1 MICFTRI
8 PLKDFIKK
16 HNPQEPKK
24 ETIENFEKEINNL
37 LENAPKQDDEEFQ
50 KNEINKFLKN
60 TYGYDCNTYKKVDS
74 AIYVDGE
81 VRVLIEVKALNNR
94 NEFPKNREN
103 PISKAFCQMV
113 LYFLEEI
120 EKEKNNS
127 LKHTIICNAHEFFLF
142 DCKDLL
148 FLKEDKR
155 IKDFYKKCAKKEGT
169 DSSKPKFYKDLE
181 QYLQEDFQGELR
193 YTHFNLSNYDPKE
206 LPLIYQVLSQEVLL
220 KQRKTLDAN
229 TLNKDFYEELL
240 YILGLEEQNDKG
252 KILIKPSRTQNSLS
266 AALKKKYENLD
277 DEEVMALLIAWNNR
291 ILFLRL
297 LESLLISF
305 KHFEKPFL
313 TTENFKDFNAL
324 NTLFFEVLAKKNS
337 ERSLNKEDK
346 ILEKIPYL
354 NSSLF
359 DQTPLELKGHE
370 IRLLENKKLELYQ
383 NSVLKKHENY
393 QEKKELP
400 LLKYLFEFLRL
411 YKFTTTPKDIK
422 DNTDTSE
429 SRLINPSVLGLV
441 FEKLNGYKEGSFYTP
456 SFITSYMCKES
467 ITPIVLDKFNA
478 IYQWDCENLKAL
490 REKIDRNFSNEK
502 AKEYLNT
509 LLTLRICDPAVG
521 SGHFLVSALNEMVL
535 IAYELGL
542 IASLYRHELRLENDE
557 IIIHHAQTGEIFNY
571 KKPHSENDPHH
582 QIQKELFELKK
593 DIIENCLFGVDIN
606 PNSCEITK
614 LRLWIELLKY
624 SYYIFEKGK
633 NTNNL
638 ETLPNI
644 DINIKCANSLV
655 SRFALKDKALLKT
668 EKNKNLEYYI
678 AEYKELVKIY
688 KDPKILESLTRPIK
702 DSNAVRKYAKERL
715 YQELA
720 QNPNKDFKKAL
731 NDRIEK
737 IKEAFK
743 LTLEPPQKELKFKKF
758 LKEHLELYGKSILEE
773 ANDNGLELEAL
784 ALEKKMAHEGLFHD
798 YTPYPKLDKTDK
810 VVGLEHFNRYVLT
823 SYKDL
828 QDENERYANALE
840 WRFEFPEVLNDE
852 GDFLGFDCIIGNPPY
867 IRQEHIK
874 DLKPLLQKQY
884 QDFYNSTADIYT
896 YFFALAYHLLKEKGF
911 NAFITSN
918 KYARAKY
925 GAKLRELLLKKTTL
939 VSYMELNALKVF
951 ESAAVDTSIMS
962 FIKQTPPKE
971 SDFEYYEPT
980 PNDKDD
986 LKSTPHLPMKQNA
999 LSTESFIFANA
1010 TLLDLRDKIE
1020 SVGTPLKDWD
1030 IQINYG
1036 IKTGANEAFIIPT
1049 EKREEILK
1057 NCDDAQK
1064 DERGMSE
1071 RERTKELIK
1080 PILRGKDIKR
1090 YSYEWADLWVIIAKF
1105 GSHEFLEVEY
1115 PTIYNHLLQ
1124 YKDQLEQRGQC
1135 RYSRGPQNSNK
1146 PYPGQHHW
1154 LELDNNPKDS
1164 YLQDFEK
1171 EKIVYGEIVQ
1181 EPRFY
1186 LDNGECELGVF
1197 YAEATSF
1204 ILTGEHL
1211 RYLLGMLHS
1220 KLITFA
1226 FKTFYA
1232 GGGLGES
1239 GYRYKKAF
1247 IERLPIPQITEKNQ
1261 ELADKITDGAKQIL
1275 ALKAKDPKA
1284 NTQGLEKEIDALVYQ
1299 LYHLTDE
1306 EIKTIENGQ

>member
-1 MICFTRI
+1 MICFTHI
-8 PLKDFIKK
+8 SLKDFIKK

-24 ETIENFEKEINNL
+24 ETIENFEKEINSL

-60 TYGYDCNTYKKVDS
+60 AYGYDCNTNKKVDS

-81 VRVLIEVKALNNR
+81 VRVLIEAKALNNR
-94 NEFPKNREN
+94 NEFPKDREN
-103 PISKAFCQMV
+103 PLSKAFCQMV
-113 LYFLEEI
+113 FYFLNAI
-120 EKEKNNS
+120 EDNNS
-127 LKHTIICNAHEFFLF
+127 LKHAIICNAHEFFLF
-142 DCKDLL
+142 DCRDFCTL
-148 FLKEDKR
+148 FQNDKR
-155 IKDFYKKCAKKEGT
+155 IKKFYDNCAKKEGT
-169 DSSKPKFYKDLE
+169 DPSTKRFYSDLE
-181 QYLQEDFQGELR
+181 EYLKKDFEGELR
-193 YTHFNLSNYDPKE
+193 YTHFNLSSYDPKE
-206 LPLIYQVLSQEVLL
+206 LPLIYQVLSHEVLL

-252 KILIKPSRTQNSLS
+252 KILIKPSRTENSLS
-266 AALKKKYENLD
+266 DALKKKYENLD

-305 KHFEKPFL
+305 KHFKNPFL
-313 TTENFKDFNAL
+313 TIENFKDFNAL

-337 ERSLNKEDK
+337 ERLPEIKKDK

-359 DQTPLELKGHE
+359 DKTPLELKGYE
-370 IRLLENKKLELYQ
+370 IKLLDNKKLEIYK
-383 NSVLKKHENY
+383 NSVLKKHEDY
-393 QEKKELP
+393 QKEKDLP
-400 LLKYLFEFLRL
+400 LLKYLFEFLCV
-411 YKFTTTPKDIK
+411 YDFTTTPKDIK
-422 DNTDTSE
+422 DNQNKSE

-467 ITPIVLDKFNA
+467 ITPIVRDKFNA
-478 IYQWDCENLKAL
+478 IYQWDCKDLEAL

-521 SGHFLVSALNEMVL
+521 SGHFLVSALNEMVW

-557 IIIHHAQTGEIFNY
+557 IIIHYTPTGEIFNY

-593 DIIENCLFGVDIN
+593 SIIENCLFGVDIN

-633 NTNNL
+633 NTNTL

-644 DINIKCANSLV
+644 DINIKCANSLI
-655 SRFALKDKALLKT
+655 SRFNLNDDLKKIPNIKQ
-668 EKNKNLEYYI
+668 KI
-678 AEYKELVKIY
+678 QEYKDLVAQY
-688 KDPKILESLTRPIK
+688 KDPNSLYPLNKQDLINKIQDLKNTFSLTLK
-702 DSNAVRKYAKERL
+702 DPKTKV
-715 YQELA
+715 ELE
-720 QNPNKDFKKAL
+720 KA
-731 NDRIEK
+731 IEK
-737 IKEAFK
+737 HIKNYNFFALDDKSLLDGLNYFIPSLFGTPKLSPKEEEEAFAS
-743 LTLEPPQKELKFKKF
+743 
-758 LKEHLELYGKSILEE
+758 YGRIR
-773 ANDNGLELEAL
+773 AL
-784 ALEKKMAHEGLFHD
+784 RK
-798 YTPYPKLDKTDK
+798 KLDDALS
-810 VVGLEHFNRYVLT
+810 GREYH
-823 SYKDL
+823 
-828 QDENERYANALE
+828 NAFE

-867 IRQEHIK
+867 IRQEQIK

-896 YFFALAYHLLKEKGF
+896 YFFALAFHLLKEKGF

-925 GAKLRELLLKKTTL
+925 GAKLREWLLKKTTL

-951 ESAAVDTSIMS
+951 ESAAVDTSIIN

-971 SDFEYYEPT
+971 SDFKYYEPT

-986 LKSTPHLPMKQNA
+986 LKSTPSLSMKQNA
-999 LSTESFIFANA
+999 LSTESFIFANT
-1010 TLLDLRDKIE
+1010 TLLDLRDKME
-1020 SVGTPLKDWD
+1020 SIGTPLKDWD
-1030 IQINYG
+1030 IQIYRG
-1036 IKTGANEAFIIPT
+1036 ILTGANEAFIIPT
-1049 EKREEILK
+1049 EKREEILNACK
-1057 NCDDAQK
+1057 TQ
-1064 DERGMSE
+1064 EE
-1071 RERTKELIK
+1071 RERTEGLIK

-1090 YSYEWADLWVIIAKF
+1090 YSYEWADLWVINTHNGYTSALKSKIPPIDIEKYPAIKVHLDAHWDTIATRCDQ
-1105 GSHEFLEVEY
+1105 GDTPYHLRNCAYLE
-1115 PTIYNHLLQ
+1115 
-1124 YKDQLEQRGQC
+1124 
-1135 RYSRGPQNSNK
+1135 
-1146 PYPGQHHW
+1146 
-1154 LELDNNPKDS
+1154 
-1164 YLQDFEK
+1164 DFEK

-1186 LDNGECELGVF
+1186 LDNGECQLGYF

-1211 RYLLGMLHS
+1211 RYLLGILHS
-1220 KLITFA
+1220 KLITSA

-1247 IERLPIPQITEKNQ
+1247 IERLPIPKITHKNQ
-1261 ELADKITDGAKQIL
+1261 ELAHKITDGAKAIL
-1275 ALKAKDPKA
+1275 EAKEKDPKA
-1284 NTQGLEKEIDALVYQ
+1284 NTQKLEKEIDALVYQ

-1306 EIKTIENGQ
+1306 EIKIIEDGQ

>member
-1 MICFTRI
+1 MIKFAHI

-16 HNPQEPKK
+16 YNPQEPKK
-24 ETIENFEKEINNL
+24 ETIENFEKEINSL

-60 TYGYDCNTYKKVDS
+60 AYGYDCNTHEKVDS

-94 NEFPKNREN
+94 NEFPKDREN
-103 PISKAFCQMV
+103 PLSKAFCQMV
-113 LYFLEEI
+113 FYFLKEI
-120 EKEKNNS
+120 ENNNS
-127 LKHTIICNAHEFFLF
+127 LKHAIICNAHEFFLF

-155 IKDFYKKCAKKEGT
+155 ITKLHKNCASNEGT
-169 DSSKPKFYKDLE
+169 DPSTKRFYSDLE
-181 QYLQEDFQGELR
+181 EYLKKDFKGELR
-193 YTHFNLSNYDPKE
+193 YTHFNLSSDDPKE
-206 LPLIYQVLSQEVLL
+206 LIYQVLSHEVLL
-220 KQRKTLDAN
+220 KQKKTLDAN

-252 KILIKPSRTQNSLS
+252 KILIKPSHTQNSLS
-266 AALKKKYENLD
+266 DALKYSYTDLD

-305 KHFEKPFL
+305 NHFEKPFL
-313 TTENFKDFNAL
+313 TIENFTNFKTL
-324 NTLFFEVLAKKNS
+324 NTLFFEVLAKKNN
-337 ERSLNKEDK
+337 ERLEEIKEDK
-346 ILEKIPYL
+346 ILGKIPYL

-359 DQTPLELKGHE
+359 DKTPLELKGYE
-370 IRLLENKKLELYQ
+370 IKLLDNKKLEIYK
-383 NSVLKKHENY
+383 NSVLKKHEDY
-393 QEKKELP
+393 QKQKDLKPLP
-400 LLKYLFEFLRL
+400 LLKYLFEFLHA
-411 YKFTTTPKDIK
+411 YDFTTTPKDIK
-422 DNTDTSE
+422 DNKNTSE

-456 SFITSYMCKES
+456 SFITSYMCSES

-478 IYQWDCENLKAL
+478 IYQWDCENLEAL
-490 REKIDRNFSNEK
+490 KGKIDRNFSDQK
-502 AKEYLNT
+502 AKEYLQV
-509 LLTLRICDPAVG
+509 LLDLRICDPAVG
-521 SGHFLVSALNEMVL
+521 SGHFLVSALNEMVR

-542 IASLYRHELRLENDE
+542 IASLHRYDLKLENDE
-557 IIIHHAQTGEIFNY
+557 IIIHYTQTGGIFNY

-582 QIQKELFELKK
+582 HIQKELFELKK
-593 DIIENCLFGVDIN
+593 SIIENCLFGVDIN

-624 SYYIFEKGK
+624 SYYIFEEGK
-633 NTNNL
+633 NTNAL

-644 DINIKCANSLV
+644 DINIKCGNSLIFNFPLNSKLTIGQTLEFSKNLKAEIKEYKNSV
-655 SRFALKDKALLKT
+655 MFYKEGLGEKDKILQNIAKLKSLIINYFI
-668 EKNKNLEYYI
+668 EQHQAKRHLK
-678 AEYKELVKIY
+678 
-688 KDPKILESLTRPIK
+688 ESLKAFISEYGDGIFDISTAFGMEMLKIARHKDNNYKFVPTLTKKQPSPIGVE
-702 DSNAVRKYAKERL
+702 A
-715 YQELA
+715 
-720 QNPNKDFKKAL
+720 NKL
-731 NDRIEK
+731 LIK
-737 IKEAFK
+737 IKECYE
-743 LTLEPPQKELKFKKF
+743 TLENLKN
-758 LKEHLELYGKSILEE
+758 S
-773 ANDNGLELEAL
+773 
-784 ALEKKMAHEGLFHD
+784 
-798 YTPYPKLDKTDK
+798 KT
-810 VVGLEHFNRYVLT
+810 
-823 SYKDL
+823 
-828 QDENERYANALE
+828 LE
-840 WRFEFPEVLNDE
+840 WRFEFPEVLDDD

-867 IRQEHIK
+867 IRQEQIK

-896 YFFALAYHLLKEKGF
+896 YFFALSYHLLKEKGF

-925 GAKLRELLLKKTTL
+925 GAKLREWLLKKTTL

-951 ESAAVDTSIMS
+951 ESATVDTSIMS
-962 FIKQTPPKE
+962 FIKQESPKE
-971 SDFEYYEPT
+971 SRFKYYEPT
-980 PNDKDD
+980 PDDKND
-986 LKSTPHLPMKQNA
+986 LKSARSLPMKQNA

-1049 EKREEILK
+1049 EKREEILNACK
-1057 NCDDAQK
+1057 TQE
-1064 DERGMSE
+1064 ERK
-1071 RERTKELIK
+1071 RTETLIK

-1090 YSYEWADLWVIIAKF
+1090 YSYEWAGEWVINTHNGYTSNLKFKIPPIDIEKYPATKAHLDAHWDTIATRCDQ
-1105 GSHEFLEVEY
+1105 GDTPYHLRNCAYLE
-1115 PTIYNHLLQ
+1115 
-1124 YKDQLEQRGQC
+1124 
-1135 RYSRGPQNSNK
+1135 
-1146 PYPGQHHW
+1146 
-1154 LELDNNPKDS
+1154 
-1164 YLQDFEK
+1164 DFEK

-1186 LDNGECELGVF
+1186 LDNGECQLGYF

-1247 IERLPIPQITEKNQ
+1247 IERLPIPKITPENQ
-1261 ELADKITDGAKQIL
+1261 ELARKITDCAKAIL
-1275 ALKAKDPKA
+1275 EAKEKDPKA
-1284 NTQGLEKEIDALVYQ
+1284 NTQKLEKEIDALVYQ
-1299 LYHLTDE
+1299 LYNLTDE
-1306 EIKTIENGQ
+1306 EIKIIEEGQEIKSDLP

>member
-1 MICFTRI
+1 MIKFAHI
-8 PLKDFIKK
+8 SLKDFIKK

-24 ETIENFEKEINNL
+24 EIIENFEKEINSL
-37 LENAPKQDDEEFQ
+37 LENAKRQDDEEFQ

-60 TYGYDCNTYKKVDS
+60 AYGYDCNTNKKVDS

-81 VRVLIEVKALNNR
+81 VRVFIEVKALDKKT
-94 NEFPKNREN
+94 EFPKDREN
-103 PISKAFCQMV
+103 PLSKAFCQMV
-113 LYFLEEI
+113 FYFLKEI
-120 EKEKNNS
+120 EKNNS
-127 LKHTIICNAHEFFLF
+127 LKHAIICNAHEFFLF
-142 DCKDLL
+142 DCRDFCALFQNDKKIKKLHKD
-148 FLKEDKR
+148 
-155 IKDFYKKCAKKEGT
+155 CAKKEST
-169 DSSKPKFYKDLE
+169 DPSTKRFYSDLE
-181 QYLQEDFQGELR
+181 EYLKKDFEGELR
-193 YTHFNLSNYDPKE
+193 YTHFNLSSYDSKE
-206 LPLIYQVLSQEVLL
+206 LPLIYQVLSHEVLL

-252 KILIKPSRTQNSLS
+252 KILIKQSRTQNSLS
-266 AALKKKYENLD
+266 DALKKSYNNLD
-277 DEEVMALLIAWNNR
+277 DEEVMVLLIAWNNR

-305 KHFEKPFL
+305 NHFDKKPFL
-313 TTENFKDFNAL
+313 TIENFKDFNAL
-324 NTLFFEVLAKKNS
+324 NTLFFEVLAKKNN
-337 ERSLNKEDK
+337 ERSLEKEDK
-346 ILEKIPYL
+346 ILQKIPYL

-359 DQTPLELKGHE
+359 DKTPLELKGHE
-370 IRLLENKKLELYQ
+370 IKLLDNKSLEIYPK
-383 NSVLKKHENY
+383 SVLKKD
-393 QEKKELP
+393 EKYKNKKDLP
-400 LLKYLFEFLRL
+400 LLKYLFKFLRL

-490 REKIDRNFSNEK
+490 RGKIDRNFSNEK

-521 SGHFLVSALNEMVL
+521 SGHFLVSALNEMVR

-542 IASLYRHELRLENDE
+542 IASLYACDLKLENDE
-557 IIIHHAQTGEIFNY
+557 IIIQHTQTGEIFNY

-582 QIQKELFELKK
+582 HIQKELFELKK
-593 DIIENCLFGVDIN
+593 SIIENCLFGVDIN

-633 NTNNL
+633 NTNAL

-644 DINIKCANSLV
+644 DINIKCGNSLIY
-655 SRFALKDKALLKT
+655 RFALKDKALLKT
-668 EKNKNLEYYI
+668 KKNQNLKYSI

-688 KDPKILESLTRPIK
+688 KDPQILETLTHPIK
-702 DSNAVRKYAKERL
+702 DSDAVGKYAKERL
-715 YQELA
+715 YQELK

-743 LTLEPPQKELKFKKF
+743 LTLDPPPKELKFKKF

-773 ANDNGLELEAL
+773 ANYNGLELEAL
-784 ALEKKMAHEGLFHD
+784 ALEKQMANLFHD
-798 YTPYPKLDKTDK
+798 YRPYPKLDKSDK

-840 WRFEFPEVLNDE
+840 WRFEFPEVLDDE
-852 GDFLGFDCIIGNPPY
+852 GDFLGFDCIIGNPLY

-874 DLKPLLQKQY
+874 DIKPLLEKQY

-896 YFFALAYHLLKEKGF
+896 YFFALSYHLLKEKGF

-925 GAKLRELLLKKTTL
+925 GAKLRELLFKKTTI

-962 FIKQTPPKE
+962 FIKQTPSKE
-971 SDFEYYEPT
+971 SDFKYYEPT

-986 LKSTPHLPMKQNA
+986 LKNTPSLLMKQNA

-1010 TLLDLRDKIE
+1010 TLLDLRDKME

-1030 IQINYG
+1030 IQIYRG
-1036 IKTGANEAFIIPT
+1036 ILTGANEAFIIPT
-1049 EKREEILK
+1049 EKREEILNACK
-1057 NCDDAQK
+1057 TQE
-1064 DERGMSE
+1064 ERKCTE
-1071 RERTKELIK
+1071 ALIK

-1090 YSYEWADLWVIIAKF
+1090 YSYEWAHLWVINTHNGYTSNLKF
-1105 GSHEFLEVEY
+1105 KIPPIDIEKYPATKAHLNSYYDTIITRSDQGDTPYHLRNCAYLE
-1115 PTIYNHLLQ
+1115 
-1124 YKDQLEQRGQC
+1124 
-1135 RYSRGPQNSNK
+1135 
-1146 PYPGQHHW
+1146 
-1154 LELDNNPKDS
+1154 
-1164 YLQDFEK
+1164 DFEK
-1171 EKIVYGEIVQ
+1171 EKIVYPETSQGAYFIYENSGIFLEKTAFMIVSDA
-1181 EPRFY
+1181 Y
-1186 LDNGECELGVF
+1186 NLKL
-1197 YAEATSF
+1197 
-1204 ILTGEHL
+1204 LTA
-1211 RYLLGMLHS
+1211 LLNS
-1220 KLITFA
+1220 KLITFY
-1226 FKTFYA
+1226 FKNFC
-1232 GGGLGES
+1232 GGCILGKS
-1239 GYRYKKAF
+1239 GYQYNKHALEK
-1247 IERLPIPQITEKNQ
+1247 IPIPKITPQNQ
-1261 ELADKITDGAKQIL
+1261 KLADKITDGTKAIL
-1275 ALKAKDPKA
+1275 KSKEKDPKA
-1284 NTQGLEKEIDALVYQ
+1284 NTQKLEKEIDALVYQ
-1299 LYHLTDE
+1299 LYNLTDE
-1306 EIKTIENGQ
+1306 EIKIIEDGQ

>member
-1 MICFTRI
+1 MMSFTRI

-16 HNPQEPKK
+16 YNPQTPTK
-24 ETIENFEKEINNL
+24 ETIEDFEKEINSL
-37 LENAPKQDDEEFQ
+37 LENAKRKDDEEFQ

-60 TYGYDCNTYKKVDS
+60 TYNHDCNTNKKVDS

-94 NEFPKNREN
+94 NEFPKDREN
-103 PISKAFCQMV
+103 PLSKAFCQMV
-113 LYFLEEI
+113 FYFLKEI
-120 EKEKNNS
+120 ENNNS
-127 LKHTIICNAHEFFLF
+127 LKHAIICNAHEFFLF

-148 FLKEDKR
+148 NLFKNYKR
-155 IKDFYKKCAKKEGT
+155 ITKLHEDCTKKEGT
-169 DSSKPKFYKDLE
+169 DPSTKRFYSDLE
-181 QYLQEDFQGELR
+181 EYLKKDFEGELP
-193 YTHFNLSNYDPKE
+193 YTHFNLSSYDPKE
-206 LPLIYQVLSQEVLL
+206 LPLIYQVLSHEVLL

-266 AALKKKYENLD
+266 ATLKEQYKNLD

-297 LESLLISF
+297 LESLLSSF
-305 KHFEKPFL
+305 KHFGKSFL
-313 TTENFKDFNAL
+313 TTENFKTFNAL

-359 DQTPLELKGHE
+359 DKTPLELKGYE
-370 IRLLENKKLELYQ
+370 IKLLDNKKLEIYK
-383 NSVLKKHENY
+383 NSVLKKHEDY
-393 QEKKELP
+393 QKEKDLP
-400 LLKYLFEFLRL
+400 LLEYLFAFLRL
-411 YKFTTTPKDIK
+411 YDFTTTPKDIK
-422 DNTDTSE
+422 DNQNKSE
-429 SRLINPSVLGLV
+429 SSLINPSVLGLV

-478 IYQWDCENLKAL
+478 TYQWDCENLEAL
-490 REKIDRNFSNEK
+490 REKIDRNFSSNEK

-542 IASLYRHELRLENDE
+542 IASLHRYDLKLENDE
-557 IIIHHAQTGEIFNY
+557 IIIHYTPTGEIFNY
-571 KKPHSENDPHH
+571 KKPDSENDPYH

-593 DIIENCLFGVDIN
+593 SIIENCLFGVDIN

-624 SYYIFEKGK
+624 SYYIFEEGK

-644 DINIKCANSLV
+644 DINIKCANSLI
-655 SRFALKDKALLKT
+655 SRFNLNDDLKKIPNIK
-668 EKNKNLEYYI
+668 KKI
-678 AEYKELVKIY
+678 QEYKDLVAQY
-688 KDPKILESLTRPIK
+688 KDPNPLYPLNKQDLINKIQDLKNTFSLTLK
-702 DSNAVRKYAKERL
+702 DPKTKA
-715 YQELA
+715 ELE
-720 QNPNKDFKKAL
+720 KA
-731 NDRIEK
+731 IEK
-737 IKEAFK
+737 HITKYNFFALDDKSLLDGLNYFIPSLFGTLKLSPKEEEEAFAS
-743 LTLEPPQKELKFKKF
+743 
-758 LKEHLELYGKSILEE
+758 YGRIR
-773 ANDNGLELEAL
+773 AL
-784 ALEKKMAHEGLFHD
+784 RK
-798 YTPYPKLDKTDK
+798 KLDDALS
-810 VVGLEHFNRYVLT
+810 GGEYH
-823 SYKDL
+823 
-828 QDENERYANALE
+828 NAFE
-840 WRFEFPEVLNDE
+840 WRFEFPEVLDDE
-852 GDFLGFDCIIGNPPY
+852 GNFLGFDCIIGNPPY

-884 QDFYNSTADIYT
+884 QDFYNSSSDIYT
-896 YFFALAYHLLKEKGF
+896 YFFALAFNLLKEKGF

-951 ESAAVDTSIMS
+951 ESATVDTSIMN
-962 FIKQTPPKE
+962 FIKQPPLKE
-971 SDFEYYEPT
+971 SEFKYYEPT

-986 LKSTPHLPMKQNA
+986 LKNTPSLLMKQNA

-1020 SVGTPLKDWD
+1020 SVGTPLKDWG

-1049 EKREEILK
+1049 EKRDEILK
-1057 NCDDAQK
+1057 NCDDLQK
-1064 DERGMSE
+1064 DEKGMSE
-1071 RERTKELIK
+1071 RERTIELIK

-1090 YSYEWADLWVIIAKF
+1090 YSYEWADLWVIATFPSLKLDIDDYPSLKTYLSQFRPRIDQSGEKGCRKKTSNQWFETQDNIAYH
-1105 GSHEFLEVEY
+1105 G
-1115 PTIYNHLLQ
+1115 
-1124 YKDQLEQRGQC
+1124 
-1135 RYSRGPQNSNK
+1135 
-1146 PYPGQHHW
+1146 
-1154 LELDNNPKDS
+1154 
-1164 YLQDFEK
+1164 DFEK
-1171 EKIVYGEIVQ
+1171 EKIVYPCIMAK
-1181 EPRFY
+1181 EPCFVY
-1186 LDNGECELGVF
+1186 EEKGF
-1197 YAEATSF
+1197 YAPAPAN
-1204 ILTGEHL
+1204 IVTGDKIEIK
-1211 RYLLGMLHS
+1211 YITALLNS
-1220 KLITFA
+1220 KCIYFA
-1226 FKTFYA
+1226 MRKFYM
-1232 GGGLGES
+1232 GGGIEGEL
-1239 GYRYKKAF
+1239 KTNNLEK
-1247 IERLPIPQITEKNQ
+1247 IPIPKITPQNQ
-1261 ELADKITDGAKQIL
+1261 ELAHKITDCAERIL
-1275 ALKAKDPKA
+1275 KSKEKDPKA
-1284 NTQGLEKEIDALVYQ
+1284 NTQELEKEIDALVYQ

-1306 EIKTIENGQ
+1306 EIKIIEDGQ

>member
-1 MICFTRI
+1 MIRFAHI
-8 PLKDFIKK
+8 SLKDFIKK

-24 ETIENFEKEINNL
+24 ETIENFEKEINSL
-37 LENAPKQDDEEFQ
+37 LENAPRQDDEEFQ

-60 TYGYDCNTYKKVDS
+60 VYGYDCNTYEKVDS
-74 AIYVDGE
+74 AIYVDEE
-81 VRVLIEVKALNNR
+81 VQVLIEVKALNNKT
-94 NEFPKNREN
+94 EFPKNREN
-103 PISKAFCQMV
+103 PLSKAFCQMV

-148 FLKEDKR
+148 SLKEDKR
-155 IKDFYKKCAKKEGT
+155 IKKFYKNYDKKEGT

-193 YTHFNLSNYDPKE
+193 YTHFNLSDDFKE
-206 LPLIYQVLSQEVLL
+206 LLLIYQVLSQEVLL
-220 KQRKTLDAN
+220 KQKKTLDAN

-240 YILGLEEQNDKG
+240 YILGLEEQNEKG

-266 AALKKKYENLD
+266 ATLKKKYENLD

-313 TTENFKDFNAL
+313 TTENFKTFNAL

-337 ERSLNKEDK
+337 ERLSEIKEDK

-359 DQTPLELKGHE
+359 DKTPLELKGCE
-370 IRLLENKKLELYQ
+370 IKLLDNKKLEIYK
-383 NSVLKKHENY
+383 NSVLKKHKDY
-393 QEKKELP
+393 QKEKALP
-400 LLKYLFEFLRL
+400 LLEYFFKFLRL

-478 IYQWDCENLKAL
+478 IYQWDCKDLEALKG
-490 REKIDRNFSNEK
+490 KIDRNFSNEK

-509 LLTLRICDPAVG
+509 LLTLRVCDPAVG
-521 SGHFLVSALNEMVL
+521 SGHFLVSALNEMVW

-542 IASLYRHELRLENDE
+542 IASLHRYSLTLENDE
-557 IIIHHAQTGEIFNY
+557 IIIHYTPTGEIFNY
-571 KKPHSENDPHH
+571 KKPDSENDPHH
-582 QIQKELFELKK
+582 HIQKELFELKK
-593 DIIENCLFGVDIN
+593 SIIENCLFGVDIN

-633 NTNNL
+633 NTNAL

-644 DINIKCANSLV
+644 DINIKCANSLI
-655 SRFALKDKALLKT
+655 SRFNLNDDLKKIPNIKQ
-668 EKNKNLEYYI
+668 KI
-678 AEYKELVKIY
+678 QEYKDLVAQY
-688 KDPKILESLTRPIK
+688 KDPNPLYPLNKADLINKIQDLKNTFSLTLK
-702 DSNAVRKYAKERL
+702 DPKTKA
-715 YQELA
+715 ELE
-720 QNPNKDFKKAL
+720 KA
-731 NDRIEK
+731 IEK
-737 IKEAFK
+737 HIKKYNFFALDDKSLLDGLDYFIPSLFGTLKLSPKEEEEAFAS
-743 LTLEPPQKELKFKKF
+743 
-758 LKEHLELYGKSILEE
+758 YGRIR
-773 ANDNGLELEAL
+773 AL
-784 ALEKKMAHEGLFHD
+784 RK
-798 YTPYPKLDKTDK
+798 KLDDALS
-810 VVGLEHFNRYVLT
+810 GREY
-823 SYKDL
+823 
-828 QDENERYANALE
+828 QNAFE
-840 WRFEFPEVLNDE
+840 WRFEFPEVLDDE
-852 GDFLGFDCIIGNPPY
+852 GDFSGFDCIIGNPPY
-867 IRQEHIK
+867 IRQEQIK
-874 DLKPLLQKQY
+874 DLKPLLEKQY

-911 NAFITSN
+911 SAFITSN

-925 GAKLRELLLKKTTL
+925 GAKLREWLLKKTTI

-951 ESAAVDTSIMS
+951 ESAAVDTSIIS

-971 SDFEYYEPT
+971 SGFNYYEPT
-980 PNDKDD
+980 PNDKEN
-986 LKSTPHLPMKQNA
+986 LKNTPSFLMKQNA

-1010 TLLDLRDKIE
+1010 TLLDLRDKME

-1036 IKTGANEAFIIPT
+1036 IKTGANEAFIITT
-1049 EKREEILK
+1049 EKRDEILNACK
-1057 NCDDAQK
+1057 TQE
-1064 DERGMSE
+1064 ERKRTE
-1071 RERTKELIK
+1071 RLIK

-1090 YSYEWADLWVIIAKF
+1090 YSYEWAHLWVINTHNGYTSALKSKIPPIDIAKYPATKAHLDAHYDTIATRSDQ
-1105 GSHEFLEVEY
+1105 GDTPYHLRNCAYLE
-1115 PTIYNHLLQ
+1115 
-1124 YKDQLEQRGQC
+1124 
-1135 RYSRGPQNSNK
+1135 
-1146 PYPGQHHW
+1146 
-1154 LELDNNPKDS
+1154 
-1164 YLQDFEK
+1164 DFEK

-1186 LDNGECELGVF
+1186 LDNGECGLGYF

-1211 RYLLGMLHS
+1211 RYLLGILHS

-1261 ELADKITDGAKQIL
+1261 ELARKITDCAERIL
-1275 ALKAKDPKA
+1275 KSKAKDPKA
-1284 NTQGLEKEIDALVYQ
+1284 NTQWLEKEIDALVYQ
-1299 LYHLTDE
+1299 LYNLTDE
-1306 EIKTIENGQ
+1306 EIKIIEDGQEIKSALP

>member
-1 MICFTRI
+1 MIKFAHI
-8 PLKDFIKK
+8 LLKDFIKK

-24 ETIENFEKEINNL
+24 ETIENFEKEINSL
-37 LENAPKQDDEEFQ
+37 LENAKRQDGEEFQ

-60 TYGYDCNTYKKVDS
+60 AYGYDCNTYEKVDS
-74 AIYVDGE
+74 AIYEDGK
-81 VRVLIEVKALNNR
+81 VRVLIEAKALNNR

-103 PISKAFCQMV
+103 PLSKAFCQMV
-113 LYFLEEI
+113 FYFLKEI
-120 EKEKNNS
+120 EKNNS

-142 DCKDLL
+142 DCKDFCAL
-148 FLKEDKR
+148 FQNDKR
-155 IKDFYKKCAKKEGT
+155 ITKLHEDCAKKEGT
-169 DSSKPKFYKDLE
+169 DPSTKRFYSDLE
-181 QYLQEDFQGELR
+181 EYLKKDFKGELR
-193 YTHFNLSNYDPKE
+193 YTHFNLSSYDPKE
-206 LPLIYQVLSQEVLL
+206 LPLIYQVLSHEVLL

-252 KILIKPSRTQNSLS
+252 KILIKQSRTKNSLS
-266 AALKKKYENLD
+266 NALKKAYKNLD

-305 KHFEKPFL
+305 KHFDEKPFL
-313 TTENFKDFNAL
+313 TTENFENFNAL

-337 ERSLNKEDK
+337 ERLKEIKEDK

-359 DQTPLELKGHE
+359 DKTPLELKGHE
-370 IRLLENKKLELYQ
+370 IKLLDNKSLEIYPK
-383 NSVLKKHENY
+383 SVLKKDKDY
-393 QEKKELP
+393 QNKKDLP
-400 LLKYLFEFLRL
+400 LLKYLFTFLHA
-411 YKFTTTPKDIK
+411 YKFTTTPEDIK

-429 SRLINPSVLGLV
+429 SGLINPSVLGLV

-467 ITPIVLDKFNA
+467 ITPIVRDKFNA
-478 IYQWDCENLKAL
+478 IYQWDCENLEAL

-521 SGHFLVSALNEMVL
+521 SGHFLVSALNEMVW
-535 IAYELGL
+535 IAYKLGL
-542 IASLYRHELRLENDE
+542 IASLYRHKLRLENDE
-557 IIIHHAQTGEIFNY
+557 IIIHTPENKIFNY
-571 KKPHSENDPHH
+571 TIPHSENDPHH

-593 DIIENCLFGVDIN
+593 SIIENCLFGVDIN

-633 NTNNL
+633 NTNAL

-644 DINIKCANSLV
+644 DINIKCANSLI
-655 SRFALKDKALLKT
+655 SRFNLNDDLKKIPNIK
-668 EKNKNLEYYI
+668 KKI
-678 AEYKELVKIY
+678 QEYKDLVAQY
-688 KDPKILESLTRPIK
+688 KDPNPLYPLNKQDLINKIQDLKNTFSLTLKDPKTKAELEKAIEKHIK
-702 DSNAVRKYAKERL
+702 DYNYFALDDKSLLAGLNYFIPSLFGTLKLSPKE
-715 YQELA
+715 E
-720 QNPNKDFKKAL
+720 
-731 NDRIEK
+731 E
-737 IKEAFK
+737 EAFAS
-743 LTLEPPQKELKFKKF
+743 
-758 LKEHLELYGKSILEE
+758 YGRIR
-773 ANDNGLELEAL
+773 AL
-784 ALEKKMAHEGLFHD
+784 RK
-798 YTPYPKLDKTDK
+798 KLDDALS
-810 VVGLEHFNRYVLT
+810 GREY
-823 SYKDL
+823 
-828 QDENERYANALE
+828 QNAFE
-840 WRFEFPEVLNDE
+840 WRFEFPEVLDDE

-867 IRQEHIK
+867 IRQEQIK
-874 DLKPLLQKQY
+874 DLKPLLEKQY
-884 QDFYNSTADIYT
+884 QNFYNSTADIYT
-896 YFFALAYHLLKEKGF
+896 YFFALSYYLLKDKGF
-911 NAFITSN
+911 SAFITSN

-925 GAKLRELLLKKTTL
+925 GAKLREWLLKKTTI

-962 FIKQTPPKE
+962 FIKQTPSKE
-971 SDFEYYEPT
+971 SDFKYYEPT

-986 LKSTPHLPMKQNA
+986 LKSTPHLSMKQNA

-1036 IKTGANEAFIIPT
+1036 IKTGANEAFIITT
-1049 EKREEILK
+1049 EKREEILNACK
-1057 NCDDAQK
+1057 TQE
-1064 DERGMSE
+1064 ERK
-1071 RERTKELIK
+1071 RTEALIK

-1090 YSYEWADLWVIIAKF
+1090 YSYEWAGEWIIFIPWHFPNTDSQKSMEENEQDF
-1105 GSHEFLEVEY
+1105 SIHY
-1115 PTIYNHLLQ
+1115 PNIYAHLLLH
-1124 YKDQLEQRGQC
+1124 KDELLKRNKDETGKRYEWYCLQR
-1135 RYSRGPQNSNK
+1135 
-1146 PYPGQHHW
+1146 W
-1154 LELDNNPKDS
+1154 AAS
-1164 YLQDFEK
+1164 YYQDFEK

-1186 LDNGECELGVF
+1186 LDNGECGLGYF

-1247 IERLPIPQITEKNQ
+1247 IERLPIPQITKSNQ
-1261 ELADKITDGAKQIL
+1261 LRIT
-1275 ALKAKDPKA
+1275 P
-1284 NTQGLEKEIDALVYQ
+1284 
-1299 LYHLTDE
+1299 
-1306 EIKTIENGQ
+1306 

>member
-1 MICFTRI
+1 MDYKKLDLPNTNYPNQEQLKDFETAFNAFLETNQQENENHHNDAFNDLLKGVFKYRVKPTKKIDSAILNENNKVEVIIEFKALKNPNEFVKGGDLNVKALHESLLYYLTERKESNNNLKHLILGTIKELYIIDANEFEVFNKDKEIQKAFEDCHDKKGNDPRTKAFYDACQKRLNELDRSLKYHHI
-8 PLKDFIKK
+8 PLK
-16 HNPQEPKK
+16 K
-24 ETIENFEKEINNL
+24 ENL
-37 LENAPKQDDEEFQ
+37 A
-50 KNEINKFLKN
+50 
-60 TYGYDCNTYKKVDS
+60 
-74 AIYVDGE
+74 
-81 VRVLIEVKALNNR
+81 
-94 NEFPKNREN
+94 
-103 PISKAFCQMV
+103 
-113 LYFLEEI
+113 
-120 EKEKNNS
+120 
-127 LKHTIICNAHEFFLF
+127 
-142 DCKDLL
+142 
-148 FLKEDKR
+148 
-155 IKDFYKKCAKKEGT
+155 
-169 DSSKPKFYKDLE
+169 
-181 QYLQEDFQGELR
+181 
-193 YTHFNLSNYDPKE
+193 
-206 LPLIYQVLSQEVLL
+206 LIYQALSPNFLL
-220 KQRKTLDAN
+220 KIPKYSDAN

-266 AALKKKYENLD
+266 AALKYSYTDLD

-305 KHFEKPFL
+305 KHFENPFL

-324 NTLFFEVLAKKNS
+324 NTLFFEVLAKKNN
-337 ERSLNKEDK
+337 ERLPEIKEDK
-346 ILEKIPYL
+346 ILDKIPYL

-359 DQTPLELKGHE
+359 DKTPLELKGYE
-370 IRLLENKKLELYQ
+370 IKLLDNKKLEIYK
-383 NSVLKKHENY
+383 NSVLKKHEDY
-393 QEKKELP
+393 QKEKDLP
-400 LLKYLFEFLRL
+400 LLKYLFEFLRV
-411 YKFTTTPKDIK
+411 YDFTTTPKDIK
-422 DNTDTSE
+422 DNQNKSE

-478 IYQWDCENLKAL
+478 IYQWDCENLEAL

-509 LLTLRICDPAVG
+509 LLTLRVCDPAVG
-521 SGHFLVSALNEMVL
+521 SGHFLVSALNEMVW
-535 IAYELGL
+535 IAYKLGL
-542 IASLYRHELRLENDE
+542 IASLYRYDLKLENDE
-557 IIIHHAQTGEIFNY
+557 IIIHYTPKSEIFNY

-624 SYYIFEKGK
+624 SYYIFEEGK

-644 DINIKCANSLV
+644 DINIKCANSLI
-655 SRFALKDKALLKT
+655 SRFNLNDDLKKIPNIKQ
-668 EKNKNLEYYI
+668 KI
-678 AEYKELVKIY
+678 QEYKDLVAQY
-688 KDPKILESLTRPIK
+688 KDPNPLYPLNKQDLINKIQDLKNTFSLTLKDPKTKAELEKAIEKHIK
-702 DSNAVRKYAKERL
+702 DYNYFALDDKSLLAGLNYFIPSLFGTPKLSPKE
-715 YQELA
+715 E
-720 QNPNKDFKKAL
+720 
-731 NDRIEK
+731 E
-737 IKEAFK
+737 EAFAS
-743 LTLEPPQKELKFKKF
+743 
-758 LKEHLELYGKSILEE
+758 YGRIR
-773 ANDNGLELEAL
+773 AL
-784 ALEKKMAHEGLFHD
+784 RK
-798 YTPYPKLDKTDK
+798 KLDDALS
-810 VVGLEHFNRYVLT
+810 GGEYH
-823 SYKDL
+823 
-828 QDENERYANALE
+828 NAFE
-840 WRFEFPEVLNDE
+840 WRFEFPEVLDDE

-884 QDFYNSTADIYT
+884 QDFYNSSSDIYT
-896 YFFALAYHLLKEKGF
+896 YFFALAYHLLKDKGF
-911 NAFITSN
+911 SAFITSN

-925 GAKLRELLLKKTTL
+925 GTKLRELLLKKTTI

-951 ESAAVDTSIMS
+951 ESAAVDTSIIH
-962 FIKQTPPKE
+962 FIKQPPPKE
-971 SDFEYYEPT
+971 SDFKYYEPT
-980 PNDKDD
+980 PNDKEN
-986 LKSTPHLPMKQNA
+986 LKNTPHLSMRQNA

-1020 SVGTPLKDWD
+1020 SVGTPLKDWG

-1049 EKREEILK
+1049 EKRDEILK

-1090 YSYEWADLWVIIAKF
+1090 YSYEWAGEWVIFIPWHF
-1105 GSHEFLEVEY
+1105 PNTGSPKSMEKNEQDFSTHY
-1115 PTIYNHLLQ
+1115 PIIYAHLISHKDELLKRNKDETGKRYEWYCLQ
-1124 YKDQLEQRGQC
+1124 R
-1135 RYSRGPQNSNK
+1135 
-1146 PYPGQHHW
+1146 W
-1154 LELDNNPKDS
+1154 AAS
-1164 YLQDFEK
+1164 YYQDFEK

-1186 LDNGECELGVF
+1186 LDNGECELGFF

-1211 RYLLGMLHS
+1211 HYLLGMLHS

-1247 IERLPIPQITEKNQ
+1247 IERLPIPKITEKNQ

>member
-1 MICFTRI
+1 MDYKKLDLPNTNHPNQEQLKDFETAFNAFLETNPQENEDHHKDAFNDLLKGVFEYKVKPTKKIDSAILNKNNKVEVIIEFKALKNPNEFVKGGDLNVKAFHESLLYYLTERKEGNNNLKRLILATIKELYIIDANEFEVFNKDKEIQKAFENCHDKKGNDPRTKAFYDACQKRLNELDRSLKYHHI
-8 PLKDFIKK
+8 PLK
-16 HNPQEPKK
+16 K
-24 ETIENFEKEINNL
+24 ENL
-37 LENAPKQDDEEFQ
+37 A
-50 KNEINKFLKN
+50 
-60 TYGYDCNTYKKVDS
+60 
-74 AIYVDGE
+74 
-81 VRVLIEVKALNNR
+81 
-94 NEFPKNREN
+94 
-103 PISKAFCQMV
+103 
-113 LYFLEEI
+113 
-120 EKEKNNS
+120 
-127 LKHTIICNAHEFFLF
+127 
-142 DCKDLL
+142 
-148 FLKEDKR
+148 
-155 IKDFYKKCAKKEGT
+155 
-169 DSSKPKFYKDLE
+169 
-181 QYLQEDFQGELR
+181 
-193 YTHFNLSNYDPKE
+193 
-206 LPLIYQVLSQEVLL
+206 LIYQALSPNFLL
-220 KQRKTLDAN
+220 KIPKYSDAN

-240 YILGLEEQNDKG
+240 YILGLEEQNEKG
-252 KILIKPSRTQNSLS
+252 KTLIKPSRTQNSLS
-266 AALKKKYENLD
+266 DTLKKQYKNLD

-313 TTENFKDFNAL
+313 TTDNFKYFNDL

-337 ERSLNKEDK
+337 ERSLNKEYK

-359 DQTPLELKGHE
+359 DQTPLESKGYKIRSLDNEPLK
-370 IRLLENKKLELYQ
+370 IYPK
-383 NSVLKKHENY
+383 SVLKKHEEY
-393 QEKKELP
+393 QKQEKLP
-400 LLKYLFEFLRL
+400 LLEYLFEFLRV
-411 YKFTTTPKDIK
+411 YDFTTTPKDIK
-422 DNTDTSE
+422 DNQNTSE

-478 IYQWDCENLKAL
+478 TYQWDCENLKAL
-490 REKIDRNFSNEK
+490 REKIDRNFSSNEK

-542 IASLYRHELRLENDE
+542 IASLYRHEIRLENDE
-557 IIIHHAQTGEIFNY
+557 IIIHTPEDKVFNY
-571 KKPHSENDPHH
+571 TIPHSENDPHH
-582 QIQKELFELKK
+582 HIQKELFELKK

-624 SYYIFEKGK
+624 SYYIFEEGK

-644 DINIKCANSLV
+644 DINIKCANSLI
-655 SRFALKDKALLKT
+655 SRFNLNDDLKKIPNIK
-668 EKNKNLEYYI
+668 KKI
-678 AEYKELVKIY
+678 QEYKDLVAQY
-688 KDPKILESLTRPIK
+688 KDPNPLYPLNKQDLINKIQDLKNTFSITLKDPKTKAELE
-702 DSNAVRKYAKERL
+702 
-715 YQELA
+715 
-720 QNPNKDFKKAL
+720 KA
-731 NDRIEK
+731 IEK
-737 IKEAFK
+737 HITNYNDFALDDKSLLTGLNYFIPSLFGTPKLSPKEEEEAFAS
-743 LTLEPPQKELKFKKF
+743 
-758 LKEHLELYGKSILEE
+758 YGRIR
-773 ANDNGLELEAL
+773 AL
-784 ALEKKMAHEGLFHD
+784 RK
-798 YTPYPKLDKTDK
+798 KLDDALS
-810 VVGLEHFNRYVLT
+810 GGEYH
-823 SYKDL
+823 
-828 QDENERYANALE
+828 NAFE
-840 WRFEFPEVLNDE
+840 WRFEFPEVLDDE

-884 QDFYNSTADIYT
+884 QDFYNSSSDIYT
-896 YFFALAYHLLKEKGF
+896 YFFALALNLLKEKGF

-925 GAKLRELLLKKTTL
+925 GTKLRELLLKKTTL

-951 ESAAVDTSIMS
+951 ESATVDTSIIH
-962 FIKQTPPKE
+962 FIKQPPLKE
-971 SDFEYYEPT
+971 SVFKYYEPT
-980 PNDKDD
+980 QNDKDD
-986 LKSTPHLPMKQNA
+986 LKNTPSLLMKQNA
-999 LSTESFIFANA
+999 LQTESFIFANT
-1010 TLLDLRDKIE
+1010 TLLDLRDKMENI
-1020 SVGTPLKDWD
+1020 GTPLKNWD

-1049 EKREEILK
+1049 EKRDEILK

-1090 YSYEWADLWVIIAKF
+1090 YRYEWAGEWVINTHNGYTSAPKSKIPPIDIEKYPAIKAHLD
-1105 GSHEFLEVEY
+1105 SHYDAIVTRSDQGDTPYHLRNCAYLE
-1115 PTIYNHLLQ
+1115 
-1124 YKDQLEQRGQC
+1124 
-1135 RYSRGPQNSNK
+1135 
-1146 PYPGQHHW
+1146 
-1154 LELDNNPKDS
+1154 
-1164 YLQDFEK
+1164 DFEK

-1186 LDNGECELGVF
+1186 LDNGECELGGF

-1247 IERLPIPQITEKNQ
+1247 IERLPIPKITEKNQ
-1261 ELADKITDGAKQIL
+1261 ELADKITDCAERIL
-1275 ALKAKDPKA
+1275 KAKAKDPKA
-1284 NTQGLEKEIDALVYQ
+1284 NTQRSEKEIDALVYQ
-1299 LYHLTDE
+1299 LYNLTDE
-1306 EIKTIENGQ
+1306 EIKTIEDEQ

>member
-1 MICFTRI
+1 MIRFTRI
-8 PLKDFIKK
+8 LLKDFIKK
-16 HNPQEPKK
+16 YNPPTPTK
-24 ETIENFEKEINNL
+24 ETIENFEKEINSL
-37 LENAPKQDDEEFQ
+37 LENAPRQDDEEFQ
-50 KNEINKFLKN
+50 KNEINSFLKN
-60 TYGYDCNTYKKVDS
+60 TYGYRCNTNKKVDS
-74 AIYVDGE
+74 AIYVDEE
-81 VRVLIEVKALNNR
+81 VQVLIEVKALDKKT
-94 NEFPKNREN
+94 EFPKDKEN
-103 PISKAFCQMV
+103 PLSKAFCQMV
-113 LYFLEEI
+113 LYFLEER

-148 FLKEDKR
+148 FLNEDKR
-155 IKDFYKKCAKKEGT
+155 IKKFYKHYAQKEGT
-169 DSSKPKFYKDLE
+169 DSSKPRFYEDLE
-181 QYLQEDFQGELR
+181 QYLQKDFQGELH
-193 YTHFNLSNYDPKE
+193 YTYFNLNDDFKE

-220 KQRKTLDAN
+220 KQKKTLDAN

-240 YILGLEEQNDKG
+240 YILGLEEQNEKG

-266 AALKKKYENLD
+266 DALKEQYKNLD

-305 KHFEKPFL
+305 NHFEKPFL
-313 TTENFKDFNAL
+313 TTENFKDFNSL

-337 ERSLNKEDK
+337 ERSFNKEDK
-346 ILEKIPYL
+346 ILDKIPYL

-359 DQTPLELKGHE
+359 DQTPLESKGHE
-370 IRLLENKKLELYQ
+370 IKLLNNKPLEIYPK
-383 NSVLKKHENY
+383 SVLKKHENY
-393 QEKKELP
+393 QKQKDLP
-400 LLKYLFEFLRL
+400 LLKYLFEFLCV
-411 YKFTTTPKDIK
+411 YDFTTTPKDIK
-422 DNTDTSE
+422 DNQNKSE

-478 IYQWDCENLKAL
+478 TYQWDCENLKAL
-490 REKIDRNFSNEK
+490 REKIDRNFSSNEK

-542 IASLYRHELRLENDE
+542 IASLYRHKLRLENDE
-557 IIIHHAQTGEIFNY
+557 IIIHTPKNEVFKYTI
-571 KKPHSENDPHH
+571 PHSENDPHH

-624 SYYIFEKGK
+624 SYYIFEEGK

-644 DINIKCANSLV
+644 DINIKCANSLI

-840 WRFEFPEVLNDE
+840 WRFEFPEVLDDE
-852 GDFLGFDCIIGNPPY
+852 GNFLGFDCIIGNPPY

-874 DLKPLLQKQY
+874 DLKPLLEKQY
-884 QDFYNSTADIYT
+884 HDFYNSSSDIYT
-896 YFFALAYHLLKEKGF
+896 YFFALAFNLLKKKGF

-918 KYARAKY
+918 KYARTKY

-951 ESAAVDTSIMS
+951 ESATVDTSIIH
-962 FIKQTPPKE
+962 FIKQAPLKE
-971 SDFEYYEPT
+971 SVFKYYEPT
-980 PNDKDD
+980 ENDKND
-986 LKSTPHLPMKQNA
+986 LKNTFSLLMRQNA
-999 LSTESFIFANA
+999 LSTESFIFANT
-1010 TLLDLRDKIE
+1010 TLLDLRDKMENI
-1020 SVGTPLKDWD
+1020 GTPLKDWG

-1036 IKTGANEAFIIPT
+1036 IKTGCNEAFIIPT
-1049 EKREEILK
+1049 EKRDEILK

-1064 DERGMSE
+1064 DEKGMSE
-1071 RERTKELIK
+1071 RERTIELIK

-1090 YSYEWADLWVIIAKF
+1090 YSYEWADLWVIATFPSLKLDIDDYPSLKTYLSQFRPRIDQSGEKGCRKKTSNQWFETQDTIAYH
-1105 GSHEFLEVEY
+1105 G
-1115 PTIYNHLLQ
+1115 
-1124 YKDQLEQRGQC
+1124 
-1135 RYSRGPQNSNK
+1135 
-1146 PYPGQHHW
+1146 
-1154 LELDNNPKDS
+1154 
-1164 YLQDFEK
+1164 DFEK
-1171 EKIVYGEIVQ
+1171 EKIVWAEMTD
-1181 EPRFY
+1181 EPRFIYDNKGFLINQTCYFIARDDKY
-1186 LDNGECELGVF
+1186 LF
-1197 YAEATSF
+1197 A
-1204 ILTGEHL
+1204 ILN
-1211 RYLLGMLHS
+1211 S
-1220 KLITFA
+1220 KVIYFFMRQMA
-1226 FKTFYA
+1226 SN
-1232 GGGLGES
+1232 LGE
-1239 GYRYKKAF
+1239 GAFRWIKQF

-1261 ELADKITDGAKQIL
+1261 ELARKITDCAERIL
-1275 ALKAKDPKA
+1275 KSKAKDPKA
-1284 NTQGLEKEIDALVYQ
+1284 NTQELEKEIDALVYQ

-1306 EIKTIENGQ
+1306 EIKIIEYGQ

>member
-1 MICFTRI
+1 MIRFTPI

-24 ETIENFEKEINNL
+24 ETIENFEKEINSL
-37 LENAPKQDDEEFQ
+37 LENAPRQDDEEFQ

-60 TYGYDCNTYKKVDS
+60 TYGYDCNTRKKVDS

-81 VRVLIEVKALNNR
+81 VQVLIEVKALNKKT
-94 NEFPKNREN
+94 EFPKNREN
-103 PISKAFCQMV
+103 PLSKAFCQMV

-155 IKDFYKKCAKKEGT
+155 IKKFYDNYAKKEGT

-193 YTHFNLSNYDPKE
+193 YTHFNLSSYDLKE

-220 KQRKTLDAN
+220 KQGKTLDAN

-252 KILIKPSRTQNSLS
+252 KILIRLSRTKNSLS
-266 AALKKKYENLD
+266 DALKKCYKNLD

-305 KHFEKPFL
+305 EHFKDSFL
-313 TTENFKDFNAL
+313 TTDNFKDFNAL
-324 NTLFFEVLAKKNS
+324 NNLFFEVLAKKNN
-337 ERSLNKEDK
+337 ERSLDKKDK
-346 ILEKIPYL
+346 ISGKIPYL

-359 DQTPLELKGHE
+359 DKTPLESKGHE
-370 IRLLENKKLELYQ
+370 IKSLNNDALEIHSK
-383 NSVLKKHENY
+383 SVLKKDEKY
-393 QEKKELP
+393 QKEKDLP
-400 LLKYLFEFLRL
+400 LLKYLFAFLHA
-411 YKFTTTPKDIK
+411 YDFTTTPKDIK
-422 DNTDTSE
+422 DNTNTSE

-467 ITPIVLDKFNA
+467 ISQVVLDKFNQKYK
-478 IYQWDCENLKAL
+478 IECEKLDELKNYL
-490 REKIDRNFSNEK
+490 KNDSYKEDKR
-502 AKEYLNT
+502 KEYLQF
-509 LLTLRICDPAVG
+509 LFTLRVCDPAVG
-521 SGHFLVSALNEMVL
+521 SGHFLVSALNEMVW
-535 IAYELGL
+535 IAFKLGL
-542 IASLYRHELRLENDE
+542 IASLYACDLKLENDE
-557 IIIHHAQTGEIFNY
+557 IIIHYTPTGEIFNY
-571 KKPHSENDPHH
+571 TKPHSENDPHH

-593 DIIENCLFGVDIN
+593 SIIENCLFGVDIN

-624 SYYIFEKGK
+624 SYYIFEEGK
-633 NTNNL
+633 NTNAL

-644 DINIKCANSLV
+644 DINIKCANSLI
-655 SRFALKDKALLKT
+655 SRFSLHDDLKKIPNIKQ
-668 EKNKNLEYYI
+668 KI
-678 AEYKELVKIY
+678 QEYKDLVAQY
-688 KDPKILESLTRPIK
+688 KDPNPLYPLNKQDLINKIQDLKNTFSLTLK
-702 DSNAVRKYAKERL
+702 DPKTKA
-715 YQELA
+715 ELE
-720 QNPNKDFKKAL
+720 KA
-731 NDRIEK
+731 IEK
-737 IKEAFK
+737 HIKKYNDFALDDKSLLDGLNYFIPNLFGTPKLSPKEEEEAFAS
-743 LTLEPPQKELKFKKF
+743 
-758 LKEHLELYGKSILEE
+758 YGRIR
-773 ANDNGLELEAL
+773 AL
-784 ALEKKMAHEGLFHD
+784 RK
-798 YTPYPKLDKTDK
+798 KLDDALS
-810 VVGLEHFNRYVLT
+810 GREY
-823 SYKDL
+823 
-828 QDENERYANALE
+828 QNAFE

-874 DLKPLLQKQY
+874 DIKPLLEKQY

-896 YFFALAYHLLKEKGF
+896 YFFALSYHLLKEKGF

-925 GAKLRELLLKKTTL
+925 GAKLREWLLKKTTL

-971 SDFEYYEPT
+971 SVFKYCEPT
-980 PNDKDD
+980 SNDKND
-986 LKSTPHLPMKQNA
+986 LKNTPHLPMKQNA
-999 LSTESFIFANA
+999 LSTESFIFANT

-1020 SVGTPLKDWD
+1020 QNGTPLKDYG

-1036 IKTGANEAFIIPT
+1036 IKTGCNEAFIIPT
-1049 EKREEILK
+1049 EKRDAILK

-1080 PILRGKDIKR
+1080 PILRGRDIKR
-1090 YSYEWADLWVIIAKF
+1090 YRYEWAGEWVINTHNGYTSF
-1105 GSHEFLEVEY
+1105 SHKIPPIDIEQY
-1115 PTIYNHLLQ
+1115 PTIKAHLDSHWDKISQ
-1124 YKDQLEQRGQC
+1124 RDDQG
-1135 RYSRGPQNSNK
+1135 NT
-1146 PYPGQHHW
+1146 PYH
-1154 LELDNNPKDS
+1154 LRNCAYIEE
-1164 YLQDFEK
+1164 FEK

-1247 IERLPIPQITEKNQ
+1247 IERLPIPKITPKNQ
-1261 ELADKITDGAKQIL
+1261 ELAQKITDCADKILQAKE
-1275 ALKAKDPKA
+1275 KDPKA
-1284 NTQGLEKEIDALVYQ
+1284 NTQELEKEIDALVYQ
-1299 LYHLTDE
+1299 LYNLTDE
-1306 EIKTIENGQ
+1306 EIKIIEDGQ